1 MVPSSSAQIT
11 QLLNEVRNGDRSAES
26 RLIGLVYPELRRMAA
41 GYMRRERHDHTLQS
55 TALVHE
61 VYLRV
66 LGPGEPQWQNRAHF
80 FAVAAQ
86 LMRRI
91 LVDHARRQSAARR
104 GGGAHRID
112 LEEPL
117 LVCSEKME
125 IVLDIDWALGK
136 LEQLDPRQAH
146 VVVFRFFGGLS
157 EEEIASVLGV
167 SARTVKRDW
176 RMARAWLHGILARNP
191 SRTDA

>member
-1 MVPSSSAQIT
+1 
-11 QLLNEVRNGDRSAES
+11 
-26 RLIGLVYPELRRMAA
+26 
-41 GYMRRERHDHTLQS
+41 
-55 TALVHE
+55 
-61 VYLRV
+61 
-66 LGPGEPQWQNRAHF
+66 
-80 FAVAAQ
+80 
-86 LMRRI
+86 MRRI

>member
-1 MVPSSSAQIT
+1 
-11 QLLNEVRNGDRSAES
+11 
-26 RLIGLVYPELRRMAA
+26 
-41 GYMRRERHDHTLQS
+41 
-55 TALVHE
+55 
-61 VYLRV
+61 
-66 LGPGEPQWQNRAHF
+66 
-80 FAVAAQ
+80 
-86 LMRRI
+86 MRRI
-91 LVDHARRQSAARR
+91 LVDHARRQKAARR
-104 GGGAHRID
+104 GGGAQRIE

-117 LVCSEKME
+117 VVCSEKME
-125 IVLDIDWALGK
+125 IVLEVDWALGK
-136 LEQLDPRQAH
+136 LEQLDPRQAQ